1 MYFQLGNNNIIRSE
15 EIIGVFEI
23 SKKFDLVKKICQPQ
37 GRAMEVRDISKTGNH
52 VSCIITDHVIYLSSI
67 SVSTLVKKF
76 KAKVWIG
83 EDDFKDAR

>member
-67 SVSTLVKKF
+67 SVSTSVKRC
-76 KAKVWIG
+76 KAKFWIG
-83 EDDFKDAR
+83 EDDFKDTR